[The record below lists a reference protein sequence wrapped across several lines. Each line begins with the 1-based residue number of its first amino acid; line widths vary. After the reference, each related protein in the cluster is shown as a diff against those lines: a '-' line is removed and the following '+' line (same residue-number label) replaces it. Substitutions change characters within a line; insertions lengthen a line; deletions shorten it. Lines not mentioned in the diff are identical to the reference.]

1 MAEEEGQVIAV
12 KTVDSWKD
20 HFQKGKD
27 SKKLVSS
34 QTNLNFSI
42 TFTLFSLR
50 SLQFKV
56 VVDFTASW
64 CGPCRFMAPILA
76 EIAKK
81 TPHVIFL
88 KVDVDELSSVSEEW
102 SIEAMPT
109 FLFLK
114 EGELVDKVVGANKD
128 QLQATIAKH
137 AASTVVT
144 STVVA

>member
-27 SKKLVSS
+27 SKKL
-34 QTNLNFSI
+34 
-42 TFTLFSLR
+42 
-50 SLQFKV
+50 V